1 VLALQP
7 ADKSEKHKVQRY
19 SCSNPNC
26 KRVFSRPKI
35 IKYYVCPTCQTV
47 VNMTQTDEQGATQEK
62 PSPPKKLVT
71 RAKPKAIEQVKS
83 EEPKE
88 KELMIS
94 PPLAV
99 MKGCAQ
105 TETELDQKPKK
116 LEQAQKQEPNVA
128 ELSPNQQ
135 STPKDETTVSSSSP
149 GCEYGFGYLS
159 QREKRT
165 EIPETCVTCPKS
177 LDCMLSEYYNSEE
190 TVKEIKK
197 WYQL

>member
-1 VLALQP
+1 MLALQP

-47 VNMTQTDEQGATQEK
+47 VNMTQTKEQVATQEE
-62 PSPPKKLVT
+62 PSPSKKLVT
-71 RAKPKAIEQVKS
+71 RAKPKAIEQAKS
-83 EEPKE
+83 EEPKV

-105 TETELDQKPKK
+105 TETAITRSRRNWNRLKSESQMWR
-116 LEQAQKQEPNVA
+116 N
-128 ELSPNQQ
+128 LSPNQQ

-149 GCEYGFGYLS
+149 GCKYGFGYLS
-159 QREKRT
+159 QREKGT
-165 EIPETCVTCPKS
+165 EIPETCVACPKS
-177 LDCMLSEYYNSEE
+177 LDCMLSEYYNSKE

>member
-1 VLALQP
+1 M
-7 ADKSEKHKVQRY
+7 
-19 SCSNPNC
+19 
-26 KRVFSRPKI
+26 I
-35 IKYYVCPTCQTV
+35 QTK
-47 VNMTQTDEQGATQEK
+47 EQVATQEEIS
-62 PSPPKKLVT
+62 PSKKLVT
-71 RAKPKAIEQVKS
+71 HVKPKAIEQAKS

-88 KELMIS
+88 EELMIS
-94 PPLAV
+94 HPLAV
-99 MKGCAQ
+99 MKGSAQ
-105 TETELDQKPKK
+105 TETAINQKPKK

-135 STPKDETTVSSSSP
+135 STPKDETTVSSSSL
-149 GCEYGFGYLS
+149 GCKYGFGYLS

-165 EIPETCVTCPKS
+165 EIPETCVACPKS